1 MQCRKTRAQWR
12 SYNQQWL
19 IEDIESKH
27 TIQATPIRE
36 RFEDTKGA
44 IRNRIS
50 EKDIQYNGQK
60 KDRQYNGQKK
70 DRQYNGQKKDIQ
82 YNGRKKKDKKTNN
95 DLQNITQ
102 KTKDWTTRVNLNK
115 NLSLTKSWC
124 QPLSLWTEETVYI
137 ILQRV
142 TSSSCLY
149 VNCL

>member
-1 MQCRKTRAQWR
+1 MLMQCRKTRAQWR

-50 EKDIQYNGQK
+50 EKDSQYNGQ
-60 KDRQYNGQKK
+60 
-70 DRQYNGQKKDIQ
+70 
-82 YNGRKKKDKKTNN
+82 KKKDKKTNN

-102 KTKDWTTRVNLNK
+102 KTKDWTTRVNPNK

-124 QPLSLWTEETVYI
+124 RPLSLWTEETVYI

-142 TSSSCLY
+142 TSSPCLC